1 MAKLRKE
8 QAGAASGGFTW
19 ATDGAVVDVPDE
31 LAAELLAIPGNDFS
45 LAPGRHEAVAEPAVA
60 DKADEPEAKAPAR
73 RRHARTDD
81 AGE

>member
-1 MAKLRKE
+1 MVKLRKE
-8 QAGAASGGFTW
+8 HPGAASTGHVW
-19 ATDGAVVDVPDE
+19 PTDGAVVEVPEDV
-31 LAAELLAIPGNDFS
+31 AAVLLAIADAGFS
-45 LAPGRHEAVAEPAVA
+45 VAPSKHEAPAEPAVA